1 MDKETIKNTLE
12 ELKTNSQKRKF
23 KQSIDLIITF
33 KNLDLNKP
41 ENQIEQ
47 FVNLHYG
54 RGKQVKVCGLVGA
67 ELIEE
72 SKKELDKTIATDDYI
87 IYQKDKKLIKK
98 LATEYDFFIAQANVM
113 PKIAQTFGRVLG
125 PRQKMPNP
133 KAGCVVPPNA
143 SLRPLKERLQN
154 MIRVSVKQKPYFQCM
169 IGKEDQ
175 KDEEIIDNIMSI
187 YNAVIH
193 ALPNEEN
200 NVKEVMLKLTMSKTK
215 TVEKHVEDK
224 NE

>member
-54 RGKQVKVCGLVGA
+54 RGKQDKVCGLVGA

-133 KAGCVVPPNA
+133 KAGCVVPP
-143 SLRPLKERLQN
+143 
-154 MIRVSVKQKPYFQCM
+154 
-169 IGKEDQ
+169 
-175 KDEEIIDNIMSI
+175 
-187 YNAVIH
+187 
-193 ALPNEEN
+193 
-200 NVKEVMLKLTMSKTK
+200 
-215 TVEKHVEDK
+215 
-224 NE
+224 